1 MDRFK
6 LITCDITGHN
16 IQSSWSNLLLTNNRY
31 LPHVYNIR
39 EPTVFKFMPEIEDFK
54 WTKLMAIQS

>member
-16 IQSSWSNLLLTNNRY
+16 IQSYWSNLLLTNNRY

-54 WTKLMAIQS
+54 